1 MVAIGVAIITAA
13 IIAAAAAADN
23 AEVQSFHIKLLIFPF
38 CSFVYMYIVV
48 FASYIDQVYDPSA
61 LVITTAAVVILP
73 PFFKL

>member
-1 MVAIGVAIITAA
+1 MVAVGVAIITAA

-48 FASYIDQVYDPSA
+48 FAS
-61 LVITTAAVVILP
+61 
-73 PFFKL
+73 